1 MIEAAQDVITK
12 SWNSVPETGARIL
25 ANGSGSGVTTT
36 SVVKT

>member
-1 MIEAAQDVITK
+1 MIEAAQDVM